1 MLNISS
7 DKNPKLI
14 LVCFPKHLRHFDQI
28 WKCGNIKGMSCLAN
42 RGQKVKAEIASKCT
56 RKKWKLFK
64 VSVLKESESYLLLF
78 IVSSFNRYLSISVR
92 QKPCFRMENKKLLE
106 KLSQMRKNFVADRV
120 RDKQDLV
127 YVEVMHCHFGLAIKY
142 FHPHLSLWRLQS
154 FYRAFRNMFS
164 VHSSIRLIE
173 THITGW
179 DALQWYALNLPKGF
193 IKRKKRKYFK
203 SLICSNFSLHALQRK
218 KLI

>member
-1 MLNISS
+1 M
-7 DKNPKLI
+7 
-14 LVCFPKHLRHFDQI
+14 
-28 WKCGNIKGMSCLAN
+28 
-42 RGQKVKAEIASKCT
+42 KVIFFFSI
-56 RKKWKLFK
+56 
-64 VSVLKESESYLLLF
+64 YLLKD
-78 IVSSFNRYLSISVR
+78 SCKSISVR
-92 QKPCFRMENKKLLE
+92 QKPCSTMENKKLLE

-193 IKRKKRKYFK
+193 IKRKKGNISKAWSVPIFPFMPFK
-203 SLICSNFSLHALQRK
+203 EKN
-218 KLI
+218 